1 MNSPK
6 LRRWIDLLAAL
17 LRRNYAVT
25 LEELTREVPA
35 YGTGAQK
42 AALRRMFERD
52 KDELRAFGIPIQTVP
67 LDDGNESGYRL
78 ERKNFYLPYL
88 SVIREGR
95 RSTPRRVD
103 HFGYRALTEL
113 TFEPDEL
120 DAVVQ
125 AASRVL
131 RLGDPVLAAHARS
144 ALRKLAFDLPV
155 DAMMVAEP
163 RELFSFAAAM
173 PSQAPTEI
181 FAVLDDAL
189 HRRKRVTVDYHTM
202 GTDATTARE
211 LLPYGLFFLGHH
223 WYLAARDADDGPVKN
238 FRLNRINRAAVNPRN
253 ANSADYTIPADFR
266 LRDHARSRQSWELG
280 DGSVLE
286 AIVAFPGTSGPA
298 KAAQRL
304 GEPVP
309 GASDRRRF
317 LVRRPDAFARWLQ
330 SFGGEL
336 VPVAPAE
343 LVTLCDDLARRTLD
357 VYQAAG

>member
-42 AALRRMFERD
+42 PALRRMFERD
-52 KDELRAFGIPIQTVP
+52 KDELRAFGVPIQTAA
-67 LDDGNESGYRL
+67 LDDGNEIGYRL

-95 RSTPRRVD
+95 RSDPRLVD
-103 HFGYRALTEL
+103 HFGYRALAKL
-113 TFEPDEL
+113 AFEPDEL

-125 AASRVL
+125 AAGRVM
-131 RLGDPVLAAHARS
+131 RLGDPVLAAHVRS

-155 DAMMVAEP
+155 DAMALAEP
-163 RELFSFAAAM
+163 ERVSDSAAGPA
-173 PSQAPTEI
+173 QAPPEI

-189 HRRKRVTVDYHTM
+189 HRRKRVTLEYHAM

-223 WYLAARDADDGPVKN
+223 WYLAAREAEDGPVKN
-238 FRLNRINRAAVNPRN
+238 FRLNRIVRASVNPRN
-253 ANSADYTIPADFR
+253 PNSVDYTIPADFR

-280 DGSVLE
+280 GGSVLE

-304 GEPVP
+304 GEPVA
-309 GASDRRRF
+309 GSSDRRRF
-317 LVRRPDAFARWLQ
+317 MVRRPDAFARWLQ

-343 LVTLCDDLARRTLD
+343 LVALCDDLARRTLD